1 MSPDRLDGRRGE
13 SPARPVD
20 GRPAGERIEEI
31 IPLVEETVQVGKRAV
46 ETGRLRVSITTEAA
60 EETVRTTLRTRRAE
74 VERVTMD
81 REVAEAPPT
90 REEDGV
96 LVISVV
102 EEVLVIEKRLILRE
116 EIRLRFVDGEE
127 TVEQAVERRRQRATV
142 ERLPPGTATLP
153 GAVEWTGEP
162 MSNTKETAG

>member
-1 MSPDRLDGRRGE
+1 VSPDPINGGRGE
-13 SPARPVD
+13 SLARPSE
-20 GRPAGERIEEI
+20 GRLAGERVEEI
-31 IPLVEETVQVGKRAV
+31 VPLVEETVQIGKRAV
-46 ETGRLRVSITTEAA
+46 ETGRVRVSITTEAA

-102 EEVLVIEKRLILRE
+102 EEILVIEKRLVLRE
-116 EIRLRFVDGEE
+116 EIRLRFVDSEE
-127 TVEQAVERRRQRATV
+127 AVEQTVERRLQRATV
-142 ERLPPGTATLP
+142 ERLPPGTATSP
-153 GAVEWTGEP
+153 GTVEWIGEP
-162 MSNTKETAG
+162 MSNTKETAR